1 MCLAAAQTHLSEQ
14 SAIYHPSS
22 EGILLGCL
30 RMEALLSLE
39 PVLELLGT
47 LARDLQ
53 GDYLP
58 LLPSVLTALADVVDE
73 GGCHSQ
79 QRAGAVGKL
88 PPFVVHCPGRPGGP
102 GWVLVVGAAG
112 LQDAA
117 GAQ

>member
-1 MCLAAAQTHLSEQ
+1 MAVSAWQAADACPGLRPRPIRQNSPP
-14 SAIYHPSS
+14 SATLPPPTPS

-73 GGCHSQ
+73 GGC
-79 QRAGAVGKL
+79 
-88 PPFVVHCPGRPGGP
+88 
-102 GWVLVVGAAG
+102 
-112 LQDAA
+112 
-117 GAQ
+117 